1 VNRNLEPGTAI
12 LEVMEMVVIKN
23 DLNEKHIPIAME
35 DLKQLLEMVNSIS
48 YGSITLLIQDR
59 RVIQIEKN
67 EKVRLK

>member
-1 VNRNLEPGTAI
+1 M
-12 LEVMEMVVIKN
+12 EVMEMGQEKELN
-23 DLNEKHIPIAME
+23 DKKIPIAME

>member
-1 VNRNLEPGTAI
+1 M
-12 LEVMEMVVIKN
+12 EVMEMGQEKELN
-23 DLNEKHIPIAME
+23 DKKIPIAME
-35 DLKQLLEMVNSIS
+35 ELKQLLEMVNSIS

>member
-1 VNRNLEPGTAI
+1 MGPEKEL
-12 LEVMEMVVIKN
+12 N
-23 DLNEKHIPIAME
+23 DKKFPIAME
-35 DLKQLLEMVNSIS
+35 DLKQLLEMVNSIN

>member
-1 VNRNLEPGTAI
+1 MGEG
-12 LEVMEMVVIKN
+12 KK
-23 DLNEKHIPIAME
+23 DSNEKNIPIAME
-35 DLKQLLEMVNSIS
+35 DLKRLLEMVNSIN

>member
-1 VNRNLEPGTAI
+1 
-12 LEVMEMVVIKN
+12 MEMGQEKELN
-23 DLNEKHIPIAME
+23 DKKIPIAME
-35 DLKQLLEMVNSIS
+35 ELKQLLEMVNSIS